1 MLESLVLRRNWN
13 HSQENAG
20 SFPLSV
26 SNCLSVGELYL
37 VAALLQRFCW
47 PYYGFP
53 EHRSDP
59 SVGQSHILAR
69 KRDGV
74 TRELEKWSALIGSDT
89 FCPIEGSD
97 RCSGKP

>member
-1 MLESLVLRRNWN
+1 VRIVGLTAHLILGPGRHIR
-13 HSQENAG
+13 
-20 SFPLSV
+20 
-26 SNCLSVGELYL
+26 GELGSR
-37 VAALLQRFCW
+37 A
-47 PYYGFP
+47 YYGFP

-59 SVGQSHILAR
+59 SIGQSHILAG

-97 RCSGKP
+97 RCSGNP